1 MYKCDIG
8 IYGLGIM
15 GQNLAI
21 NFANRGF
28 SVSVFNRMEAGEE
41 NVADTFISNRC
52 QGKKIIGAGDKKG
65 FVDSVKQPRKIIVL
79 VKAGTAVDEVIDQLI
94 PFLEAGDIVIDGGN
108 SHYRDTARRLAKLES
123 VGLLFVGCGISGGGD
138 GALNGPSIMPGGS
151 FRAWGKI
158 QHMFQAIAAKCEDGD
173 PCCDWIGP
181 EGAGHFVK
189 MAHNGI
195 EYALMQLIA
204 ESYDVMKRLLSMSTD
219 EINSVVSAWNEE
231 LLHGY
236 LLGITGDILKMT
248 GEDGR
253 PLVESILDC
262 AEQKGTGKD
271 ISISALELGVASTA
285 INESINARFISCMI
299 NERRG
304 ASKEFMR
311 PEQFAGDKEALLKAL
326 HDAIYCSQF
335 IAYAQ
340 GFLLIAGA
348 SAEYN
353 WNLDLA
359 KIARIWRSGC
369 IIQSDILNDIAA
381 TLKRTGLD
389 NILLEPHFIEIINR
403 KQINWRCAI
412 ITAMQ
417 HGIPI
422 PALSSTLAFFDG
434 FCSEKLP
441 ANLIQAQRDYFGAH
455 GYERLDAPRGV
466 FFHIGRGK
474 KDNEAL

>member
-1 MYKCDIG
+1 MDKCDVG

-41 NVADTFISNRC
+41 NVVDTFISNRC
-52 QGKKIIGAGDKKG
+52 QGKKVIGTSSIND
-65 FVDSVKQPRKIIVL
+65 FINSIKQQRKIIIL
-79 VKAGTAVDEVIDQLI
+79 VKAGTAVDEVIEQLV
-94 PFLEAGDIVIDGGN
+94 PYLEVNDIVIDGGN
-108 SHYRDTARRLAKLES
+108 SHYRDTNRRLSHLES
-123 VGLLFVGCGISGGGD
+123 RGLLFVGCGISGGGE

-151 FRAWGKI
+151 FQAWEKI
-158 QHMFQAIAAKCEDGD
+158 GSMFQTVAAKCGDGD
-173 PCCDWIGP
+173 SCCDWIGP
-181 EGAGHFVK
+181 EGSGHFVK
-189 MAHNGI
+189 MVHNGI
-195 EYALMQLIA
+195 EYALMQIIA

-219 EINSVVSAWNEE
+219 EINSVVLEWNEGV
-231 LLHGY
+231 LHSY
-236 LLGITGDILKMT
+236 LLGITNDILKMIDK
-248 GEDGR
+248 DGR
-253 PLVESILDC
+253 PLVENILDC

-271 ISISALELGVASTA
+271 ISISALELGVPATA

-299 NERRG
+299 DERRR
-304 ASKEFMR
+304 ASKEFIN
-311 PEQFAGDKEALLKAL
+311 PGQFAGDKQALLKAL

-340 GFLLIAGA
+340 GFLLIARA

-353 WNLDLA
+353 WNIDLA
-359 KIARIWRSGC
+359 KIARIWKSGC
-369 IIQSDILNDIAA
+369 IIQSDILNNIAA
-381 TLKRTGLD
+381 TLKRTGLE
-389 NILLEPHFIEIINR
+389 NILLEPYFIEIINR
-403 KQINWRCAI
+403 KQINWRYTI

-422 PALSSTLAFFDG
+422 PALSSTLTCFDG
-434 FCSEKLP
+434 FRSEHLP

-466 FFHIGRGK
+466 FFHIERGK
-474 KDNEAL
+474 KDNEVV